1 MKRQKLF
8 TSVLTTAVMV
18 ASFGL
23 ATSRARAVD
32 APNIVLI
39 MSDDMG
45 FSDLG
50 CYGGE
55 INTPNLDQLAKHG
68 VRFSQ
73 FYNTSRC
80 CPTRAALL
88 SGVYQHQ
95 AGIGLMTGDSKLP
108 GYRGELGR
116 NVVSIAEALSTAGYR
131 RYMAGKWHV
140 TRHVGPDGPKENWPM
155 QRGFEKF
162 YGTITGAG
170 SFYDPATLC
179 RGNTYI
185 TPVNDPNYKPK
196 TYYYTD
202 AISDNAVTFL
212 KQHADESPDKPFFL
226 YAAYTTAHWPMHA
239 LPQDIAKYKGKYDR
253 GFAPIREARLAKMKT
268 LGLVTADTK
277 LSPQSDNWEEVV
289 DKPWEARNMEVYAAM
304 IDSMDQ
310 GIGRIVAELKRQ
322 GELDNTLILFLQD
335 NGGCAEHYGRHTP
348 DSYAT
353 DLKPMGPDDLQ
364 QQIWPAMQTRDGRPL
379 KSGPGVMAGPEDT
392 FIGYARGWA
401 NVSNTP
407 FREYKHFAHEG
418 GISTPLIVHW
428 PNGIDP
434 SHNGKLEHQPGH
446 VIDIMAT
453 CADVAGGAYPKTFG
467 EHEIIPVEGV
477 SLRPAFSGKS
487 LERSDALYFEHH
499 LNCAIRDGDW
509 KLVCK
514 GQAGREVKDFG
525 WELYNVKT
533 DRAEL
538 QNVADKN
545 PGQEPR
551 EGRGAARQ
559 VGKMGGARQ
568 GPTVALSNEMSDF
581 RRGSMTVLS
590 GQA

>member
-1 MKRQKLF
+1 MNMTKLF
-8 TSVLTTAVMV
+8 TSVLTTIGVLVSLSLA
-18 ASFGL
+18 ASRVQ
-23 ATSRARAVD
+23 AAE

-45 FSDLG
+45 FSDIG

-55 INTPNLDQLAKHG
+55 INTPHLDQLANDG
-68 VRFSQ
+68 LRFSQ
-73 FYNTSRC
+73 FYNTARC

-95 AGIGLMTGDSKLP
+95 AGIGLMTGEKNLP

-116 NVVSIAEALSTAGYR
+116 NVVSIAEALSTARYR
-131 RYMAGKWHV
+131 RYMVGKWHV
-140 TRHVGPDGPKENWPM
+140 TKHVGPDGPKDNWPL

-162 YGTITGAG
+162 YGTIIGAG

-185 TPVNDPNYKPK
+185 TPVNDPKYKPE

-202 AISDNAVTFL
+202 AISDNAVNFL
-212 KQHADESPDKPFFL
+212 KQHADESPDRPFFL

-239 LPQDIAKYKGKYDR
+239 LPHDIAKYKGKYDE
-253 GFAPIREARLAKMKT
+253 GFAPIREARLEKLKT
-268 LGLVTADTK
+268 LGLIPADTQ
-277 LSPQSDNWEEVV
+277 LSPQSDNWNAVK

-310 GIGRIVAELKRQ
+310 GIGRIVEELKHQ
-322 GELDNTLILFLQD
+322 GELDNTLIFFLQD
-335 NGGCAEHYGRHTP
+335 NGGCAEGYGRYSP
-348 DSYAT
+348 KNGYAT
-353 DLKPMGPDDLQ
+353 DLKVMGPNDLQ
-364 QQIWPAMQTRDGRPL
+364 RKIWPPMQTRDGRPL
-379 KSGPGVMAGPEDT
+379 KTGPGVMAGPEDT
-392 FIGYARGWA
+392 FIGYGRGWA

-428 PNGIDP
+428 PAGIDP
-434 SHNGKLEHQPGH
+434 SRNGSLEHQPGH

-453 CADVAGGAYPKTFG
+453 CVDVAGDVYPKTFG
-467 EHEIIPVEGV
+467 GHEIIPIEGV
-477 SLRPAFSGKS
+477 SLRPAFSGK
-487 LERSDALYFEHH
+487 LLKRTDALYFEHH

-514 GQAGREVKDFG
+514 GQRGLEANEFS
-525 WELYNVKT
+525 WELYNMKT

-538 QNVADKN
+538 HDLAEKHPEKAKELLAKWEAWAVRAKVQPWPYETK
-545 PGQEPR
+545 
-551 EGRGAARQ
+551 
-559 VGKMGGARQ
+559 
-568 GPTVALSNEMSDF
+568 
-581 RRGSMTVLS
+581 
-590 GQA
+590 

>member
-1 MKRQKLF
+1 MTPQKLF

-18 ASFGL
+18 ASLGL
-23 ATSRARAVD
+23 ATNSARAAD

-45 FSDLG
+45 FSDIG

-55 INTPNLDQLAKHG
+55 INTPNLDQLAKSG

-95 AGIGLMTGDSKLP
+95 AGIGLMTGEKNLP
-108 GYRGELGR
+108 GYRGEFGR

-131 RYMAGKWHV
+131 RYMAGKWHI
-140 TRHVGPDGPKENWPM
+140 TKHVSPDGPKDNWPM

-185 TPVNDPNYKPK
+185 TPVNDPKYKPE

-226 YAAYTTAHWPMHA
+226 YTSYTAAHWPMHA
-239 LPQDIAKYKGKYDR
+239 LPQDIAKYKGKYDK
-253 GFAPIREARLAKMKT
+253 GFTPIREARLAKMKT
-268 LGLVTADTK
+268 LGLVAADTK
-277 LSPQSDNWEEVV
+277 LSPQSDNWEEVA

-335 NGGCAEHYGRHTP
+335 NGGCAEHYGRNTP
-348 DSYAT
+348 ASYAT

-364 QQIWPAMQTRDGRPL
+364 TKIWPAMQTRDGRPV
-379 KSGPGVMAGPEDT
+379 KSGEGVMAGAEDT
-392 FIGYARGWA
+392 FIGYGRGWA

-418 GISTPLIVHW
+418 GISTPLIAHW
-428 PNGIDP
+428 PSGIDP
-434 SHNGKLEHQPGH
+434 SRNGKLEHQPGH

-453 CADVAGGAYPKTFG
+453 CADVAGGAYPKKFG
-467 EHEIIPVEGV
+467 EHQIIPVEGV

-514 GQAGREVKDFG
+514 GKAGLAVKQFD

-545 PGQEPR
+545 PEKV
-551 EGRGAARQ
+551 E
-559 VGKMGGARQ
+559 
-568 GPTVALSNEMSDF
+568 ALLAKWEKWAV
-581 RRGSMTVLS
+581 RAKVQPWPYKTK
-590 GQA
+590 